1 MGRIFAEHRFLIG
14 LSVDGLEAVHDKYRI
29 AVNGQPT
36 FARVKKALDL
46 LREYQVDFNTL
57 TVVNDQNWDKDV
69 KPIRR

>member
-1 MGRIFAEHRFLIG
+1 M
-14 LSVDGLEAVHDKYRI
+14 DGLEAVHDKYRI

-57 TVVNDQNWDKDV
+57 TVVNDQNWIKDV